1 MPRERGIFLR
11 QGVSSSCLD
20 RLETTIVSFVTWVL
34 IDCAKMEIF
43 PTGKQGLLL
52 HLLVENPGRKKVP
65 NRSGALRLFGVV
77 LSSRSGS
84 PTSDGPEIGEMDEDV
99 TGADRHHYG
108 QSRSL
113 SGRVRSGYE
122 LNDHSKRCQDQP
134 TQSRREIEGDPAR
147 SIPVRFSEEPPLHG
161 EPIMSAQASIRSHRQ
176 NNERRDEQ
184 GGDDEAHPEFIR
196 TFGRSGKC
204 MDYSAVCRP
213 ADLGQ
218 CVTNAS
224 SPDGHG

>member
-1 MPRERGIFLR
+1 MPRERRIFLR

-20 RLETTIVSFVTWVL
+20 RQETTIVSFVTLVL
-34 IDCAKMEIF
+34 IDCARMEIF

-52 HLLVENPGRKKVP
+52 HLLVGNPGRKKAP

-77 LSSRSGS
+77 LSSRFGS

-113 SGRVRSGYE
+113 GGRVRGGYE

-134 TQSRREIEGDPAR
+134 TQSRREIEGDLAW
-147 SIPVRFSEEPPLHG
+147 STPVRFAEQPPLHG

-176 NNERRDEQ
+176 NDETRDEQ
-184 GGDDEAHPEFIR
+184 GGDEEAHTEFIR
-196 TFGRSGKC
+196 AFGRSDEC
-204 MDYSAVCRP
+204 MDCSAVCRP

-224 SPDGHG
+224 SPGGHG